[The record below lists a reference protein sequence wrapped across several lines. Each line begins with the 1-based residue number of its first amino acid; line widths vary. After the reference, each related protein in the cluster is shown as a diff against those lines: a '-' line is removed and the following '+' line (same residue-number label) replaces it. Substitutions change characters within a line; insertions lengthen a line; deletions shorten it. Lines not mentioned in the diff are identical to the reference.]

1 MKLSTNSKL
10 GSILFST
17 ACLVAFG
24 LLAGPVIQPAPQVS
38 GGLEIH
44 RAASAEGST
53 GVVRVVAGKS
63 IIMESAARIARVSVD
78 NPEVT
83 RTTAIDEHE
92 LLVNAKRPGR
102 TRVTVW
108 QEDGTHKQFDLCI
121 DNEVV
126 PANVQVSALR
136 QQVNSHGLTSAYQD
150 AMARVETAITGVA
163 R

>member
-1 MKLSTNSKL
+1 
-10 GSILFST
+10 
-17 ACLVAFG
+17 
-24 LLAGPVIQPAPQVS
+24 VIQPASRVS

-44 RAASAEGST
+44 RAASAEGLR
-53 GVVRVVAGKS
+53 GEVRVVAGKS
-63 IIMESAARIARVSVD
+63 IIMESAARITRVSVD
-78 NPEVT
+78 NPEVA

-92 LLVNAKRPGR
+92 LLVNAKLPGR

-108 QEDGTHKQFDLCI
+108 QGDGANKHFDLCI

-136 QQVNSHGLTSAYQD
+136 KQENGHGLTSAYQD
-150 AMARVETAITGVA
+150 AMARVQTAITGAA

>member
-24 LLAGPVIQPAPQVS
+24 LLAGPVIQPASRVS

-44 RAASAEGST
+44 RAASAEGLR
-53 GVVRVVAGKS
+53 GEVRVVAGKS
-63 IIMESAARIARVSVD
+63 IIMESAARITRVSVD
-78 NPEVT
+78 NPEVA

-92 LLVNAKRPGR
+92 LLVNAKLPGR

-108 QEDGTHKQFDLCI
+108 QGDGANKQFDLCI

-136 QQVNSHGLTSAYQD
+136 KQENGHGLTSAYQD
-150 AMARVETAITGVA
+150 AMARVQTAITGVA